1 MRILLPIKN
10 SFLLLP
16 SSSSYVHIA
25 DDDAH
30 LATSSSPCT
39 EIAAAADDISIL
51 PLLST
56 KSSSHNEA
64 INIALRT
71 APSFMWPMP

>member
-16 SSSSYVHIA
+16 SSSSYMHIA

-39 EIAAAADDISIL
+39 EIDAADDISIL

-56 KSSSHNEA
+56 KSRRVMARSSHNEA
-64 INIALRT
+64 INISLLF
-71 APSFMWPMP
+71 PC